1 MASDGGGLRVR
12 VLTPVGPV
20 FDGSA
25 SMVFAPSMAG
35 EVGLLPRHE
44 PLVCTLGFGRTR
56 VQASDGTEEV
66 FATSQGFLTIER
78 DEVLVLVD
86 QALPLDEID
95 VARARADLQA
105 AEVALE
111 AAGDDE
117 VARTRAETSRLRA
130 ENLLKVVESQ
140 K

>member
-1 MASDGGGLRVR
+1 MASERGALTVR

-20 FDGSA
+20 FEGSA
-25 SMVFAPSMAG
+25 TMVFAPSTAG

-56 VQASDGTEEV
+56 VQAVDGSEEV

-78 DEVLVLVD
+78 DEVLVLVE
-86 QALPLDEID
+86 QAIPLDEID
-95 VARARADLQA
+95 VGRARADIQA
-105 AEVALE
+105 AEEALE

-117 VARTRAETSRLRA
+117 VARARAETSKLRA
-130 ENLLKVVESQ
+130 ENILRVMELRK
-140 K
+140 

>member
-1 MASDGGGLRVR
+1 MAIDGGGLRVR
-12 VLTPVGPV
+12 VLTPVGAV

-66 FATSQGFLTIER
+66 FATSQGFLTIKR

>member
-1 MASDGGGLRVR
+1 MAIDGGGLRVR
-12 VLTPVGPV
+12 VLTPVGAV